1 VKKGLLLAML
11 CAAVILSSRPILAHH
26 AAASYDAE
34 HPITLTGVVTSY
46 ELVTPHT
53 QIHFDVTDAQGN
65 VSSWVALSGP
75 PQRLYRVGWRS
86 DSLKPGDKVT
96 ITGSPSK
103 DGKKFMGAS
112 KVVGPNGALGGEG
125 E

>member
-1 VKKGLLLAML
+1 MKRALFATLGIALLLA
-11 CAAVILSSRPILAHH
+11 SRPLLAHH

-34 HPITLTGVVTSY
+34 HPITLTGVVTAY

-53 QIHFDVTDAQGN
+53 QIHFDVKDAQGK
-65 VSSWVALSGP
+65 VTSWVALSGP
-75 PQRLYRVGWRS
+75 PQRLYRAGWRS
-86 DSLKPGDKVT
+86 DSLKPGDTVT
-96 ITGSPSK
+96 VTGPPSK

-112 KVVGPNGALGGEG
+112 KVVGPNGTLGGEG